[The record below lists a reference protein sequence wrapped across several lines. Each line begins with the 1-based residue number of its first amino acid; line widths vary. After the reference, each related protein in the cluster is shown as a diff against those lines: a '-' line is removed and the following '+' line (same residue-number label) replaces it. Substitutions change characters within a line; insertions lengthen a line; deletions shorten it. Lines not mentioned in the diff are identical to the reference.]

1 MNKNWLR
8 IATIAVA
15 CAWASPALGDDA
27 TLTCDQPH
35 EVDKYQVLRRMTLD
49 LAGRV
54 PSIEEYAALD
64 VDETIPEETTLALIQ
79 SDEFRTLM
87 RRYHETLFWPNV
99 SNVRLN
105 NVDTQL
111 GTRDY
116 APEGVLL
123 ITSLGTSKTLRG
135 VSGAG
140 CGDFQQTS
148 FGADFRPTNVQ
159 TVNGALQEGWRMVTP
174 YWDTSTQIKVCAFDA
189 QETKVSD
196 DGAPCNS
203 MAGRGKKECGC
214 GPNLSFCYGPS
225 SVSVNPIRESLR
237 EQLARSVDQVTSG
250 GKPYTDLVKSKLA
263 DEDGYISFWRRNL
276 APNVSISQTYN
287 APASTEPI
295 SNKNWGDTSWTS
307 FDRKGLHA
315 GVVTLPAYLL
325 RFQTDRGRANR
336 FRIDFMC
343 ESFVPPEQPDTTGCD
358 PGAADLTDRCTCR
371 YCHQK
376 LEPMAAW
383 FSRFTE
389 AGSSQMLDDD
399 GFPAYNENCKKS
411 SSFCNRFYVT
421 KGDRA
426 GWLLQFEFANAH
438 PEYEEHANAGP
449 GGFADEIID
458 DGVFAQ
464 CAVKRTFSYL
474 VKRDIRA
481 QGATTDELELLTTLV
496 KSFQDNGYSFPM
508 LVHDIVSLS
517 AYRRAR

>member
-1 MNKNWLR
+1 MNQNWLR
-8 IATIAVA
+8 VA
-15 CAWASPALGDDA
+15 GFAAACVWVSPVAADET

-49 LAGRV
+49 LQGRV
-54 PSIEEYAALD
+54 PSAEEYAALD
-64 VDETIPEETTLALIQ
+64 ASEGVPEETALGLIQ

-140 CGDFQQTS
+140 CGDFEQTS
-148 FGADFRPTNVQ
+148 FGPDKQPTNVQ

-189 QETKVSD
+189 QETKVSN
-196 DGAPCNS
+196 DGVPCNS
-203 MAGRGKKECGC
+203 IAGRSKKECGC
-214 GPNLSFCYGPS
+214 GPNLSFCYAPS
-225 SVSVNPIRESLR
+225 NATANPIRESLR
-237 EQLARSVDQVTSG
+237 EQLARAVDRVTSG
-250 GKPYTDLVKSKLA
+250 GNPYTELLTSKLA
-263 DEDGYISFWRRNL
+263 DENGYISFWRRNL

-287 APASTEPI
+287 APASSEPL
-295 SNKNWGDTSWTS
+295 SNKGWGDADWSS
-307 FDRKGLHA
+307 FDRGGIHA

-343 ESFVPPEQPDTTGCD
+343 ETFVPPEQPDTTGCD

-389 AGSSQMLDDD
+389 AGSTQMLESD
-399 GFPAYNENCKKS
+399 FPSFNENCKKS

-421 KGDRA
+421 KGERA

-438 PEYEEHANAGP
+438 PEYEQNASAGP
-449 GGFADEIID
+449 GGFAQEIID
-458 DGVFAQ
+458 NGVFAQ
-464 CAVKRTFSYL
+464 CAVKRMFSYL

-481 QGATTDELELLTTLV
+481 QGATTDELTLLNTLV
-496 KSFQDNGYSFPM
+496 QSFQDNDYSLPM
-508 LVHDIVSLS
+508 LVHDIVGLS